1 MPLYA
6 HDLACLHLRSSQP
19 ASVTSTIEVGAG
31 VNPHRTRRP
40 TGANFP
46 ATSCLGAS
54 RTPTASVR
62 GGSRHAG
69 VRETYTIAAFR
80 VKSHSTLRD
89 PDWCLPRLGNRES
102 RQRRLR
108 AGPIRC
114 LCPLLRLRISRDVA
128 NPRTAVARESSS
140 LVIDGLQAIN
150 RRRDTLVAC
159 FQLQRKE

>member
-31 VNPHRTRRP
+31 VNPHRTRCP
-40 TGANFP
+40 TGAKFP

-69 VRETYTIAAFR
+69 VRETYTISDIA
-80 VKSHSTLRD
+80 
-89 PDWCLPRLGNRES
+89 
-102 RQRRLR
+102 
-108 AGPIRC
+108 
-114 LCPLLRLRISRDVA
+114 
-128 NPRTAVARESSS
+128 RTATNASPTCPARDIADS
-140 LVIDGLQAIN
+140 LRPPTVL
-150 RRRDTLVAC
+150 
-159 FQLQRKE
+159 